1 MWYRNAY
8 ITAGEATVIGFE
20 TSDKGI
26 AYAILC
32 DGGTFGVKLSDIF
45 ATEEELL
52 TDSEKRFE
60 ESVSSMKASIR
71 DVNDLVRFMY
81 NHTIHGAEEY
91 TEEDARQA
99 VRERAKELLGIELG
113 E

>member
-20 TSDKGI
+20 TSDKGV

-32 DGGTFGVKLSDIF
+32 DGGTFGVKFSDIF
-45 ATEEELL
+45 AIEEELL

-60 ESVSSMKASIR
+60 ESMSSMKASIR

-99 VRERAKELLGIELG
+99 VRERDKELLGIELG